1 MLAKIEDNR
10 RRGEQRMRWLD
21 SITDSTDMNRSKLM
35 EVAKE
40 GKPGVLQFME
50 SQRVGHDL
58 ETEQQQQAVRDV
70 CDIFGNCFLI

>member
-1 MLAKIEDNR
+1 
-10 RRGEQRMRWLD
+10 MRWLD
-21 SITDSTDMNRSKLM
+21 SITDSIDTNWSKLM

-58 ETEQQQQAVRDV
+58 ETEQQQQQVRDV